1 MGSRSLIAPAAPP
14 PRRTQTQGRRRSDAP
29 KLDSIS
35 QILIRRLMKRRRRI
49 KTIGRRERWTA
60 VYCMTCKKY
69 KYIL

>member
-49 KTIGRRERWTA
+49 KTIGRRE
-60 VYCMTCKKY
+60 
-69 KYIL
+69 